1 MRGNESIMDYKV
13 THCVTYLLQLLSSTW
28 IKHALND
35 QSQTFK
41 QPAARI
47 PSHRGL
53 RYTSCHTTKRHVRVF
68 QCIHVL
74 QWRQQIRHSCNNI
87 YQKLVYVAALYC
99 GPLPVESNEW
109 HAAEPSLPGPL
120 ACRTGPTDGIALL
133 WGLCGMCHCLWPIL
147 WWPFHWSWLRQTD
160 RHGCFTCTDTDS
172 RLVNIK
178 VSNNDHFW
186 NKLLTN

>member
-1 MRGNESIMDYKV
+1 MRGNESIVDYKV
-13 THCVTYLLQLLSSTW
+13 THCVTYLLRLSSTW

-87 YQKLVYVAALYC
+87 YQKLVYVTALYC

-109 HAAEPSLPGPL
+109 HAAEPSLPGP
-120 ACRTGPTDGIALL
+120 TDGIALL
-133 WGLCGMCHCLWPIL
+133 WWRVRVMRDVPLPMTIL
-147 WWPFHWSWLRQTD
+147 WWPIYHWPFHWVWLTDRQTD
-160 RHGCFTCTDTDS
+160 TDVLHVQIQTAGS
-172 RLVNIK
+172 LILK
-178 VSNNDHFW
+178 YF
-186 NKLLTN
+186 